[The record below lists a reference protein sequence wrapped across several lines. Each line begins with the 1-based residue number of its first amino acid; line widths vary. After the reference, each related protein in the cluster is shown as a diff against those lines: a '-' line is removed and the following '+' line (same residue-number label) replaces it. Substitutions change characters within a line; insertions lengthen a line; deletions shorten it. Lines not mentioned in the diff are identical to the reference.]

1 MHIPNCTCIYMY
13 VSYLTSSH
21 SQIFFCTL
29 VWCVCASVCVSMCVC
44 VSQCVRLVCVC
55 TCVYVYVLNKCIIY
69 GSTVTISMYI
79 HN

>member
-44 VSQCVRLVCVC
+44 ESVCETSMCVPVCMC
-55 TCVYVYVLNKCIIY
+55 
-69 GSTVTISMYI
+69 MYLI
-79 HN
+79 NV